1 VAEQR
6 ALVDSFETL
15 KKAEDAANETPRWCL
30 LEDAAAHGAL
40 AATRQAVEKQTREGR
55 NDGAG
60 TSGSK

>member
-1 VAEQR
+1 VEWR

-15 KKAEDAANETPRWCL
+15 KKDEDAVKEMLRQRL
-30 LEDAAAHGAL
+30 LEDTAAHRAL
-40 AATRQAVEKQTREGR
+40 VVAWRAAEKQTREGR